1 MMLVVGWW
9 ESDMTAKHTQKIR
22 AMDSGVL
29 LTAYI
34 RCHHKTQF
42 TRFNRRFDHLTFH
55 RAKLPI
61 PEQTAFPRSG
71 INANYFIR

>member
-29 LTAYI
+29 LTAYGS
-34 RCHHKTQF
+34 
-42 TRFNRRFDHLTFH
+42 
-55 RAKLPI
+55 
-61 PEQTAFPRSG
+61 TAG
-71 INANYFIR
+71 WEV